1 MPPDDF
7 FNEDWE
13 EPSRTKDTAAG
24 RPTGEVTAGTPRRRS
39 ERPERPERPGGRRP
53 RRPPGRGSGTPEWR
67 RLAVLG
73 AAILIVIAVVA
84 FLATEF
90 FGGGGNATAAYFR
103 KLEPAL
109 TRSDQAGI
117 ELRAVLDS
125 PPMTAATFQHRLQPI
140 TADALAAYQ
149 QARSIKP
156 SSAVAAYAPFMVE
169 ALRYRYLALLC
180 LARNAPAA
188 FRQTG
193 TVASGAKV
201 TTCTQLMLASDQL
214 YLNSFYTQAVD
225 ARTGQ
230 AVPTS
235 RFLGSGDAR
244 WVTALGAGQA
254 IERLRPQAVHGLHGM
269 QLLSVVANPGGHV
282 LSPTAINRVTANS
295 QLRFVVTA
303 VDGGRF
309 EEVRIPVTLRLTV
322 AGQKPITSTRTIAS
336 VIPGGRAVVVFGN
349 LFSSSNPTQYV
360 KPYTLSVTVHPVPG
374 ERNLSNNSASYRV
387 SFVIG

>member
-7 FNEDWE
+7 FDEDWE
-13 EPSRTKDTAAG
+13 EPSRTQDTAAT
-24 RPTGEVTAGTPRRRS
+24 RPTGEATGATQRW
-39 ERPERPERPGGRRP
+39 RPERPAGRSRP
-53 RRPPGRGSGTPEWR
+53 RRAGGPRGGQPEWG
-67 RLAVLG
+67 RLAVL
-73 AAILIVIAVVA
+73 AVVILVVIAIVA
-84 FLATEF
+84 FLAIEF

-109 TRSDQAGI
+109 TRSDRAGV

-125 PPMTAATFQHRLQPI
+125 PPMTAAAFQHRLQPA
-140 TADALAAYQ
+140 TSDALTAYQ
-149 QARSIKP
+149 QARGIKP
-156 SSAVAAYAPFMVE
+156 SSAVAAFAPFMVE

-188 FRQTG
+188 FRQAG

-201 TTCTQLMLASDQL
+201 TTCTQLMLASDQM

-225 ARTGQ
+225 ARTGE

-235 RFLGSGDAR
+235 RFLGAGDAR

-254 IERLRPQAVHGLHGM
+254 IDRLRPQAVHGLHGM
-269 QLLSVVANPGGHV
+269 QLQSVVANPGGHV
-282 LSPTAINRVTANS
+282 LSPTGINRVTANS

-303 VDGGRF
+303 IDGGHF
-309 EEVRIPVTLRLTV
+309 EEVTIPVTLRLTV
-322 AGQKPITSTRTIAS
+322 SGQKPITVTRTIPS
-336 VIPGGRAVVVFGN
+336 VLPGGKGVVAFGN

-360 KPYTLSVTVHPVPG
+360 KPYTLSVTVHAVPG
-374 ERNLSNNSASYRV
+374 EHNLSNNSASYRV